1 MAGNQWPG
9 VEGRY
14 RTGNPGSPVAVCT
27 MASMDLIESIPSDKV
42 AIVGK
47 AVTENLGVEKIVR
60 NIVANPKIRFLI
72 LCGQV
77 SKGHFVGQAIKS
89 LIENGVDGDGR
100 IIGAKGAMPVL
111 KNVSRDEIEL
121 FRKQVEPVDLIGE
134 VSVERIMEKIEEC
147 VKNNPG
153 PFDGGTKV
161 KADAEKPDGKEKVEG
176 AERIIAEHSEEWEQD
191 PKGFFMITVNHE
203 KGEIAVEQNDNDRKL
218 LRIIVG
224 KSAKAL
230 YKKIFKLGLVSL
242 YPHAAYLGEELAKA
256 EFALKNNLDYEQGKG
271 LAIR

>member
-14 RTGNPGSPVAVCT
+14 RTGNPDSPVAVCT
-27 MASMDLIESIPSDKV
+27 MATMEMDLPMDNI

-47 AVTENLGVEKIVR
+47 AVTENIGIEKIVR

-89 LIENGVDGDGR
+89 LVENGLDGDGR
-100 IIGAKGAMPVL
+100 ITGAKGAMPVL
-111 KNVSRDEIEL
+111 KNVSREEIEL
-121 FRKQVEPVDLIGE
+121 FRKQIEPVDLIGE

-153 PFDGGTKV
+153 PFDGGTEV
-161 KADAEKPDGKEKVEG
+161 KADAEKPDGKEKVEI

-203 KGEIAVEQNDNDRKL
+203 KGEIVIEHRDNERKL
-218 LRIIVG
+218 LGVITG
-224 KSAKAL
+224 KTAKAL

-256 EFALKNNLDYEQGKG
+256 EFALKNNIDYEQGEEMEIK
-271 LAIR
+271 